1 MESATFPWSTV
12 LVILLKIASVL
23 GIVLLLFSVLIMLL
37 TYRKAKKISPL
48 SLLLSMLIS
57 LTSLLIYT
65 ELLHVRL
72 TLLLWLM
79 ALAAGGLVGVG
90 WSLTSRLICVQGL
103 IKSQGDVWYLAV
115 WALVF
120 ALNQLVVL
128 FTGRP
133 VQVAMVMLLASTGL
147 VIGNSSSLLVR
158 FYRMRSRVMG
168 GS

>member
-1 MESATFPWSTV
+1 MKGSAFPWSTV
-12 LVILLKIASVL
+12 IVILLKIASIL

-48 SLLLSMLIS
+48 SLILSMLIS

-72 TLLLWLM
+72 PLLFWVV
-79 ALAAGGLVGVG
+79 ALAGGVLVGIG
-90 WSLTSRLICVQGL
+90 WSLTSRLVRVQGL
-103 IKSQGDVWYLAV
+103 IKSQGDIWYLVV

-120 ALNQLVVL
+120 ALNQLVVII
-128 FTGRP
+128 TGRP

-147 VIGNSSSLLVR
+147 VMGNSSSILVR
-158 FYRMRSRVMG
+158 FYHMRSRIMD